1 MKIYLTEITV
11 NGETFPGP
19 SIMALDI
26 IAATLVAKEIKD
38 GLVVVGELTNLFDME
53 GYFESVDNEVTI
65 H

>member
-11 NGETFPGP
+11 DGETFSGP

-26 IAATLVAKEIKD
+26 IDATLVAKEIKD
-38 GLVVVGELTNLFDME
+38 GLVVVGELTDLFDVE

>member
-11 NGETFPGP
+11 DGETFSGP

-26 IAATLVAKEIKD
+26 IDATIVAKEIKD
-38 GLVVVGELTNLFDME
+38 GLVVVGELTDLFDME
-53 GYFESVDNEVTI
+53 SYFESVDNEVTI